1 MTYSNKKAFI
11 VCVAIQLL
19 FNFCFIW
26 YLADTRKTTR
36 SQSIVDLSD
45 VESRLSD
52 VELSTESTDPTSTYV
67 PAPASSSNDNR
78 YEEFQRK
85 QQLDRIEQEQQRI
98 EQEQQRVRR
107 EQLWKD

>member
-1 MTYSNKKAFI
+1 MTYSNKRLLI
-11 VCVAIQLL
+11 VCIAIQLI

-26 YLADTRKTTR
+26 YLADTRKTTH

-52 VELSTESTDPTSTYV
+52 VESSINTLSTESTASTSTYV
-67 PAPASSSNDNR
+67 PAPASSSNNNW
-78 YEEFQRK
+78 YEESQRK
-85 QQLDRIEQEQQRI
+85 QQLDRIEQEQQR
-98 EQEQQRVRR
+98 VKR